1 MDRRQQKTKAAI
13 FNAFRNLLE
22 KKSFSHITVQ
32 EILDL
37 ANIGRSTFYAH
48 FQTKDELLKY
58 VCEEL
63 FGHIVSSAKEKS
75 HLHGLYSEKK
85 RHNQFSAISYITFE
99 RTTATFWGCFP
110 VKIATSFCVISKT
123 ASKS

>member
-1 MDRRQQKTKAAI
+1 MLSNFLLDLYGGNTMDRRQQKTKAAI

-48 FQTKDELLKY
+48 FQTK
-58 VCEEL
+58 
-63 FGHIVSSAKEKS
+63 
-75 HLHGLYSEKK
+75 
-85 RHNQFSAISYITFE
+85 RFSQHYFS
-99 RTTATFWGCFP
+99 
-110 VKIATSFCVISKT
+110 VISAGRRKT
-123 ASKS
+123 